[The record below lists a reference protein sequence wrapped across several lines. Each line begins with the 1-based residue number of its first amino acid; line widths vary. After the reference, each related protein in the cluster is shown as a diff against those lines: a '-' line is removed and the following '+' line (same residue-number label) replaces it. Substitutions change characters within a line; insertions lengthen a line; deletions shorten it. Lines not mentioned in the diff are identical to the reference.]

1 MLLWSSVEA
10 KTLEEFLDLGGWK
23 GDFHNDRAHG
33 FLSLRWRTTA
43 VSACP
48 ACSFRGKDALTVAL
62 RQLRIQ
68 PPFLWATV
76 PLQQPC
82 AWVITNWLPQSLL
95 VNRCF
100 PISLLKPHF
109 QHVCPFFQWAHVL
122 WSTASLKQLLSEP
135 PLLSIIYLL
144 PFLGATSFL
153 SMTAL
158 DSAVEPLRLCATPHP
173 APCRVFSSA
182 KRNILGFSWQYGGRW
197 WLLKA
202 EGWNKRIIMEGL
214 IMIWWI

>member
-43 VSACP
+43 CP

-62 RQLRIQ
+62 EQLRIQ

-82 AWVITNWLPQSLL
+82 VWVITNWLPQSLL

-100 PISLLKPHF
+100 PISLLKPLSMYVH
-109 QHVCPFFQWAHVL
+109 FFQWAHVL
-122 WSTASLKQLLSEP
+122 WSMFSFCCFSKAA
-135 PLLSIIYLL
+135 PLWTT
-144 PFLGATSFL
+144 TSFHYIPVTFSRSYL
-153 SMTAL
+153 FSVHDRTRFSCWAI
-158 DSAVEPLRLCATPHP
+158 ETLCNTT
-173 APCRVFSSA
+173 SST
-182 KRNILGFSWQYGGRW
+182 
-197 WLLKA
+197 
-202 EGWNKRIIMEGL
+202 M
-214 IMIWWI
+214 